1 VTYVERNAAPR
12 ADAPQS
18 ADPSECVDAVGT
30 RARAREHGLAWRLV
44 GASVFVLSFA
54 IAPGVEGVLGG
65 ALGLLMLG
73 VAWADARRFVVPD
86 ALSGGAFALG
96 IIHAIVVSP
105 DSAFEGALTALSR
118 AALAAGLFLIVR
130 TAYRGLRGR
139 EGLGLGDV
147 KLAAAAGAWLSL
159 PMLPMAIEIAAIAA
173 LAAYV
178 LRQGNRRRLLRA
190 TGRIPFGTF
199 LAPAI
204 WLGWVLD
211 TMLPTLN

>member
-1 VTYVERNAAPR
+1 VTCVERDAAPHGCV
-12 ADAPQS
+12 PQS
-18 ADPSECVDAVGT
+18 ADPSQCADAAGT
-30 RARAREHGLAWRLV
+30 RGRNEGYSLGWRLV

-54 IAPGVEGVLGG
+54 IAPGVDGALGG

-73 VAWADARRFVVPD
+73 VAWADARRFVVPN

-96 IIHAIVVSP
+96 IIHAIALSP
-105 DSAFEGALTALSR
+105 DSGFEGALVALSR

-130 TAYRGLRGR
+130 AAYRRLRGR

-159 PMLPMAIEIAAIAA
+159 PMLPMAIEIAAVAA

-178 LRQGNRRRLLRA
+178 LRQGSRRRVLRA
-190 TGRIPFGTF
+190 TGRVPFGTF

-204 WLGWVLD
+204 WFGWVLD
-211 TMLPTLN
+211 TVLPTLN

>member
-1 VTYVERNAAPR
+1 VTYVERDAAPR
-12 ADAPQS
+12 AGAPQS
-18 ADPSECVDAVGT
+18 ADPSECVDAAGT
-30 RARAREHGLAWRLV
+30 RGRNGGYGLRWPLV

-96 IIHAIVVSP
+96 IVHAIVLSP
-105 DSAFEGALTALSR
+105 DSRFDGALMAVSR
-118 AALAAGLFLIVR
+118 AALAAGLFLLVR
-130 TAYRGLRGR
+130 AAYRWLRGR

-159 PMLPMAIEIAAIAA
+159 PMLPMAIEIAALAA
-173 LAAYV
+173 LTAYV
-178 LRQGNRRRLLRA
+178 LRQGNRRRVLRA
-190 TGRIPFGTF
+190 TGRVPFGTF

-211 TMLPTLN
+211 TMLPALN